1 MKLSK
6 IIESIFD
13 KANLAE
19 SMIGIQTKANF
30 KPLQLKGA
38 LERAGVKGYQMNR
51 LSVTLTALKFD
62 KKYFNTAKKIIAD
75 LGLKVMMAK
84 ESRLAEGIPFPQDTP
99 NEFAYLDFK
108 KWAYK
113 YRGQYKK
120 DIKAAGSN
128 TAKIFKTATKW
139 WTEWD
144 KRKDKQY
151 SNIKDSQKF
160 GRALIVMMWKDNLIF
175 DKNSN
180 RISKLQEAKLARGL
194 KPLLQVGAKITKKV
208 GEDALMKLSDKFDR
222 IDDEYA
228 GDIASHL
235 DMAIELMQD
244 GYPGD
249 ATKMLKQFNKKCK
262 DVLKGKTVKS
272 VFAEG
277 KLNERSGLVAKTKAG
292 SFTVHI
298 VKNMKKLFLR
308 IEKGGNTKTAILD
321 KAWTDN
327 QAEDVIED
335 IDEKGIALLWRQLKN
350 VDHPK
355 YNSMDKSG
363 KITVKKL
370 GLSQQSLGRES
381 VNEAKFSNFKQYI
394 LKLAKEMGD
403 RDLERDAKNSS
414 KLKKMF
420 DRDLDYKKFKDNEV
434 TKYDGK
440 KLHNMIKYD
449 RRFKESIDEAKMT
462 KKHANIA
469 IKLLKPFKSVENV
482 KPHGEFLLVAYT
494 NYKDR
499 AKIIKQLEKVYKY
512 SSDGRMTNAPRVIGI
527 AGYNWISFVSRNN
540 NETFNAASVG
550 KAPKIPWKDDQGL
563 GDA

>member
-1 MKLSK
+1 MKISK

-160 GRALIVMMWKDNLIF
+160 GRALMVMMWKDNLIF

-228 GDIASHL
+228 GEIASWL

-249 ATKMLKQFNKKCK
+249 ATKKLKQFNQKCK
-262 DVLKGKTVKS
+262 DVLKGKSIKS
-272 VFAEG
+272 AFAEG
-277 KLNERSGLVAKTKAG
+277 KLT
-292 SFTVHI
+292 
-298 VKNMKKLFLR
+298 
-308 IEKGGNTKTAILD
+308 
-321 KAWTDN
+321 
-327 QAEDVIED
+327 
-335 IDEKGIALLWRQLKN
+335 
-350 VDHPK
+350 
-355 YNSMDKSG
+355 
-363 KITVKKL
+363 
-370 GLSQQSLGRES
+370 
-381 VNEAKFSNFKQYI
+381 EAKFSNFKQYI

-499 AKIIKQLEKVYKY
+499 AKIIRQLEKVYKY